1 MKKIENF
8 GGWIIAHKLGL
19 GVIAM
24 LVLFGLLGFTSP
36 KSVAL
41 NERDFKCIEASPD
54 GLSTRCDL
62 YARRVK

>member
-36 KSVAL
+36 KSVTLDEKHWECTVAVP
-41 NERDFKCIEASPD
+41 KGIETVCTVYNFR
-54 GLSTRCDL
+54 GR
-62 YARRVK
+62 